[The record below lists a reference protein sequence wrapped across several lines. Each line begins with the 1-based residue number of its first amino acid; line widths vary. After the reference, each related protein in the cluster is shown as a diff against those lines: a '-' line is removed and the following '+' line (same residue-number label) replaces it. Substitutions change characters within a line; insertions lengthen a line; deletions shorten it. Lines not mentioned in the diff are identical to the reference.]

1 MIILNIIL
9 FFLFALI
16 GSLEFKKKRERR
28 LWGASVSIIVAET
41 FGFSQRLASVLTWI
55 VSFYIA
61 MQGFPVSIYAILW
74 IFGAEPQGWFSF
86 ESLPLEITGIVLF
99 SIGGALVM
107 LGWSKI
113 FKNREKLVT
122 DGIYRHIRH
131 PQYTGILLATL
142 SLIIYRFSPI
152 SALLWPILV
161 IIYYRLARKEER
173 EIENEFGEKYLE
185 YKRKVP
191 MFIPFVGMHRTEVPQ
206 ELRDSRTPVS

>member
-1 MIILNIIL
+1 
-9 FFLFALI
+9 
-16 GSLEFKKKRERR
+16 
-28 LWGASVSIIVAET
+28 
-41 FGFSQRLASVLTWI
+41 
-55 VSFYIA
+55 
-61 MQGFPVSIYAILW
+61 
-74 IFGAEPQGWFSF
+74 
-86 ESLPLEITGIVLF
+86 
-99 SIGGALVM
+99 M

-161 IIYYRLARKEER
+161 IIYFRLARKEER

-185 YKRKVP
+185 YKRKVS
-191 MFIPFVGMHRTEVPQ
+191 MFIPFIGMHRTEVP
-206 ELRDSRTPVS
+206 